1 MKVYKTSDPLG
12 ALALSQRFLEGEE
25 GLIAGFNKHDILVL
39 TGEYETFDREYCKE
53 HGITVVQSIYHGG
66 SIISFPG
73 DLHMAYVHWGPSGFA
88 IECIEW
94 LVNWLKDKGLS
105 PERVSNDV
113 LVNGKKIAGYA
124 VVSIPT
130 GWYMDIVHFSI
141 KSDAKV
147 IDRICTKEP
156 KKIPGQLSE
165 FGITAEDI
173 WSELIAA
180 GIIKEE

>member
-1 MKVYKTSDPLG
+1 
-12 ALALSQRFLEGEE
+12 
-25 GLIAGFNKHDILVL
+25 
-39 TGEYETFDREYCKE
+39 
-53 HGITVVQSIYHGG
+53 
-66 SIISFPG
+66 
-73 DLHMAYVHWGPSGFA
+73 MAYVHWGPSGFA

-94 LVNWLKDKGLS
+94 LVNWLKNKGLS
-105 PERVSNDV
+105 PERISNDV

-173 WSELIAA
+173 WSELMAA